1 LKKQFIAFIIILLVV
16 TPLPSLYISTA
27 LGETTADTS
36 IQTANAS
43 INQAFTN
50 ILAAEKG
57 GADVTQLLS
66 RLNDAGGLLA
76 EAENAYQTGDLSNV
90 NSKADSASLIAVQV
104 NSDAVALLS
113 RIDANSRNEFVT
125 TLLFSIIS
133 IVVFLIVLALVW
145 RRFKRGYYKKLL
157 DSKPEVIND
166 AD

>member
-16 TPLPSLYISTA
+16 TPLSSLYISTA
-27 LGETTADTS
+27 LAQSSADTS

-57 GADVTQLLS
+57 GANVNQLLS

-104 NSDAVALLS
+104 NSDAVALLNG
-113 RIDANSRNEFVT
+113 IEANNRNKFIT
-125 TLLFSIIS
+125 PFLFSIIS

-145 RRFKRGYYKKLL
+145 RRFKRGYYKKVL
-157 DSKPEVIND
+157 DSKPEVVND

>member
-1 LKKQFIAFIIILLVV
+1 LKKQIITLIILLLVV
-16 TPLPSLYISTA
+16 TPVLSLCISTSLA
-27 LGETTADTS
+27 QSSADTS

-57 GADVTQLLS
+57 GANVNQLLS

-76 EAENAYQTGDLSNV
+76 EAENAYQTGDLSNA

-104 NSDAVALLS
+104 NSDAVALLD
-113 RIDANSRNEFVT
+113 RIDTNSRNKFIT
-125 TLLFSIIS
+125 PLLFSIIS
-133 IVVFLIVLALVW
+133 IVVFLIVLSLVW
-145 RRFKRGYYKKLL
+145 RRFKRSYYKKVL
-157 DSKPEVIND
+157 DSKPEVVND

>member
-1 LKKQFIAFIIILLVV
+1 MKKQFLAFIIILLVV
-16 TPLPSLYISTA
+16 TPLPSLCISTA
-27 LGETTADTS
+27 LAQTSADTS
-36 IQTANAS
+36 IQTANSS

-57 GADVTQLLS
+57 GANVSPLLS

-104 NSDAVALLS
+104 NSDAVALLNG
-113 RIDANSRNEFVT
+113 IEANNQNKFIT
-125 TLLFSIIS
+125 PFMFSIIS

-145 RRFKRGYYKKLL
+145 RRFTRGYYKKVL
-157 DSKPEVIND
+157 DSKPEVVND